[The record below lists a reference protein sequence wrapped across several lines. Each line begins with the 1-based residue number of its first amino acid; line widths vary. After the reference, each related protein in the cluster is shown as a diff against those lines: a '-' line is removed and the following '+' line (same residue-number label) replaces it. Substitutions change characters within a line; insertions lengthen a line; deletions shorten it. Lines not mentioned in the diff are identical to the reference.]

1 MKLSA
6 TATATII
13 DGKPRYM
20 APIQLISNVTTEDF
34 GNSETKF
41 NLRRNLN
48 SWSFSTGNTYTIALK
63 PFKGDSLE
71 ALLMQIAKAKLVVKG
86 VPMRSKEEL
95 KVLGLSL
102 FEGFHEQNFLMAVE
116 GLSDNPDMDLNQVWD
131 TLKLMYFKP
140 ASRRAQMKVMRK
152 WWYKPKEMSLQE

>member
-48 SWSFSTGNTYTIALK
+48 SWSSSTGNTYTIALK

-71 ALLMQIAKAKLVVKG
+71 ALLMQIVKAKLVVKG
-86 VPMRSKEEL
+86 VPIWSKEEL
-95 KVLGLSL
+95 KVLGSSL
-102 FEGFHEQNFLMAVE
+102 FKDFYE
-116 GLSDNPDMDLNQVWD
+116 
-131 TLKLMYFKP
+131 
-140 ASRRAQMKVMRK
+140 
-152 WWYKPKEMSLQE
+152 

>member
-13 DGKPRYM
+13 DRKLRYI
-20 APIQLISNVTTEDF
+20 APFQLVSNVTAEDF

-48 SWSFSTGNTYTIALK
+48 SSSSSTGNTYTITLK

-71 ALLMQIAKAKLVVKG
+71 ALLM
-86 VPMRSKEEL
+86 
-95 KVLGLSL
+95 
-102 FEGFHEQNFLMAVE
+102 
-116 GLSDNPDMDLNQVWD
+116 
-131 TLKLMYFKP
+131 
-140 ASRRAQMKVMRK
+140 
-152 WWYKPKEMSLQE
+152 